1 MVTEK
6 STKPSKENIEAL
18 KSEVASFASSLGL
31 ASSAS
36 SYSGFNDTDFRNPK
50 PKSKPK
56 PKQKDH
62 KPPPPPF
69 QKPQLDK
76 KTSSKPPPF
85 RIKNDKSQ
93 KPISKP
99 TPKPPVLSLDAGDD
113 QNSNITRKFDK
124 YKNLPKLPLVKA
136 GAVGVWHVDLME
148 LENKVLGEESK
159 GKLEVKMGVGEW
171 KSFVE
176 KKRELGERLLWQY
189 GKDYEQGRGQKGD
202 IKMLVATQRSGT
214 NADKVSAFSVLI
226 GDNPVGNLRSL
237 DALLGMVTSKVGKR
251 HALTGFE
258 ALKELFIST
267 LLPDRKLKTL
277 LQRPLNNVPETKD
290 GYSLLLFWYWE
301 DCLKQRYE
309 RFVFALEEASRDM
322 LPALK
327 DKSLKIIYALLK
339 SKSEQERRLL
349 SALVNK
355 LGDPQNKSAS
365 NADYHLSNLLSD
377 HPNMKAVVID
387 EVDSFLFRPHMGL
400 RSKYHAVNFLSQI
413 RLSHRGDGPKVA
425 KRMIDVYFAL
435 FKVLITEAG
444 SNKKMDKSSK
454 AEKNTYGSSKE
465 NEIKNSPESPIELD
479 SRLLS
484 ALLTGVNRAFP
495 YVSSVEADDIIEVQT
510 PTLFQLV
517 HSKNF
522 NVGIQALMLLDKIS
536 SKNQIVSDRFYRS
549 LYSKLLLPA
558 VMNSSKAEM
567 FIGLLLRAM
576 KSDVNL
582 KRVAAFSKRLL
593 QVALQQPPQYSC
605 GCLFLLSEVL
615 KARPP
620 LWNMVLQSESVD
632 EDLEHFE
639 DIVEETDNEPST
651 TPKKEEIG
659 VDLVGNSDKMD
670 SESDSAEDED
680 DSPASS
686 SEDDVSD
693 EDELIMEDSSK
704 EPQESQPQSDH
715 NGNQPLINSSG
726 SSLPGG
732 YDPRHRE
739 PSYCNADH
747 ASWWELM
754 VLASHAH
761 PSVATMAGTLLSGA
775 NIVYNGNPLNDL
787 SLTAFLD
794 KFMEKKPK
802 QTAWHGG
809 SQIEPAKKLDM
820 NMHLIG
826 PEILSLAEVDVPP
839 EDLVF
844 HKFYV
849 NKMNTS
855 KPKKKKKKKAAEEE
869 AAEDLF
875 DVGDGDGGDDDD
887 DDDDVVGDD
896 ESDNEEIDDLL
907 DSANLSHGAE
917 NEYDYDDLDQVVNE
931 DDEDLVDDVEVDAL
945 SDTEGEDFDTN
956 ADSDNDTVD
965 VGDAD
970 DGTDEDVFDQQKR
983 KRKSRGK
990 AGASP
995 FASLEE
1001 YEHILNEDGATKK
1014 KSERKKKS
1022 KSLKKRKSS
1031 K

>member
-1 MVTEK
+1 
-6 STKPSKENIEAL
+6 
-18 KSEVASFASSLGL
+18 
-31 ASSAS
+31 
-36 SYSGFNDTDFRNPK
+36 
-50 PKSKPK
+50 
-56 PKQKDH
+56 
-62 KPPPPPF
+62 
-69 QKPQLDK
+69 
-76 KTSSKPPPF
+76 
-85 RIKNDKSQ
+85 
-93 KPISKP
+93 
-99 TPKPPVLSLDAGDD
+99 
-113 QNSNITRKFDK
+113 
-124 YKNLPKLPLVKA
+124 
-136 GAVGVWHVDLME
+136 
-148 LENKVLGEESK
+148 
-159 GKLEVKMGVGEW
+159 
-171 KSFVE
+171 
-176 KKRELGERLLWQY
+176 
-189 GKDYEQGRGQKGD
+189 
-202 IKMLVATQRSGT
+202 
-214 NADKVSAFSVLI
+214 
-226 GDNPVGNLRSL
+226 
-237 DALLGMVTSKVGKR
+237 
-251 HALTGFE
+251 
-258 ALKELFIST
+258 
-267 LLPDRKLKTL
+267 
-277 LQRPLNNVPETKD
+277 
-290 GYSLLLFWYWE
+290 
-301 DCLKQRYE
+301 
-309 RFVFALEEASRDM
+309 
-322 LPALK
+322 
-327 DKSLKIIYALLK
+327 
-339 SKSEQERRLL
+339 
-349 SALVNK
+349 
-355 LGDPQNKSAS
+355 
-365 NADYHLSNLLSD
+365 
-377 HPNMKAVVID
+377 
-387 EVDSFLFRPHMGL
+387 
-400 RSKYHAVNFLSQI
+400 
-413 RLSHRGDGPKVA
+413 
-425 KRMIDVYFAL
+425 
-435 FKVLITEAG
+435 
-444 SNKKMDKSSK
+444 
-454 AEKNTYGSSKE
+454 
-465 NEIKNSPESPIELD
+465 
-479 SRLLS
+479 
-484 ALLTGVNRAFP
+484 
-495 YVSSVEADDIIEVQT
+495 
-510 PTLFQLV
+510 
-517 HSKNF
+517 
-522 NVGIQALMLLDKIS
+522 
-536 SKNQIVSDRFYRS
+536 
-549 LYSKLLLPA
+549 
-558 VMNSSKAEM
+558 
-567 FIGLLLRAM
+567 
-576 KSDVNL
+576 
-582 KRVAAFSKRLL
+582 
-593 QVALQQPPQYSC
+593 
-605 GCLFLLSEVL
+605 
-615 KARPP
+615 
-620 LWNMVLQSESVD
+620 
-632 EDLEHFE
+632 
-639 DIVEETDNEPST
+639 
-651 TPKKEEIG
+651 
-659 VDLVGNSDKMD
+659 MD

-693 EDELIMEDSSK
+693 EDELLMEDSSK

-715 NGNQPLINSSG
+715 NGNQPLTNSSG

-855 KPKKKKKKKAAEEE
+855 KPKKKKKKKA
-869 AAEDLF
+869 
-875 DVGDGDGGDDDD
+875 
-887 DDDDVVGDD
+887 
-896 ESDNEEIDDLL
+896 LL